1 MLPRMGPAL
10 PHLPFT
16 AGSFDAVAANYVL
29 NHVGDPRTGVAEL
42 VLVARPGA
50 CCLKRASDLSGQ
62 SGQGVDKGRP

>member
-1 MLPRMGPAL
+1 MLPRMEPAL

-16 AGSFDAVAANYVL
+16 AGSFDAAAANYVL

-50 CCLKRASDLSGQ
+50 
-62 SGQGVDKGRP
+62 